1 MLTLSNVI
9 KINNV
14 TISTSSSDKM
24 KMSNNAK
31 TTQHNNV
38 NNNLPIT
45 IYIENVNNKVAIM
58 HVHGRLTYAYLQK
71 LLRHFEQNIIQ
82 QLNHDMIAICTN
94 LPPYYLQQLTLLL
107 NNYHYVVGY
116 YDWSTSTI
124 YFENFSLI
132 YASKYNYNDEV
143 SNDG

>member
-1 MLTLSNVI
+1 MNNVIRVNNVAITTLSNSN
-9 KINNV
+9 KNV
-14 TISTSSSDKM
+14 QMKTSND
-24 KMSNNAK
+24 AK
-31 TTQHNNV
+31 TTQHNNG
-38 NNNLPIT
+38 LPIT

-71 LLRHFEQNIIQ
+71 LLRYFEQDVIST
-82 QLNHDMIAICTN
+82 LNHDMIAICTN
-94 LPPYYLQQLTLLL
+94 LQPYYLQQITLLL
-107 NNYHYVVGY
+107 NNYHYDVGY

-143 SNDG
+143 RNDD

>member
-24 KMSNNAK
+24 KTSNNAK
-31 TTQHNNV
+31 IMQHNNV

-58 HVHGRLTYAYLQK
+58 HVHGRLTYAYL
-71 LLRHFEQNIIQ
+71 
-82 QLNHDMIAICTN
+82 
-94 LPPYYLQQLTLLL
+94 
-107 NNYHYVVGY
+107 
-116 YDWSTSTI
+116 
-124 YFENFSLI
+124 
-132 YASKYNYNDEV
+132 
-143 SNDG
+143 